1 MGPLIATFSTFMGLL
16 LGKEGLYMAALA
28 INIDRLWND
37 LETLATF
44 SAGGEGVNRVTF
56 SDEDRAARAYLRA
69 QMASAGLEV
78 VEIPPGV
85 MLGRL
90 NPPTSAGPAVMS
102 GSHID
107 AVPAAG
113 RFDGVVG
120 VVGALE
126 VGRVLAEQRVAL
138 KHPYEVVI
146 YPEEEGTRF
155 GAVLTGS
162 KAWAGDLSASQLG
175 AMKDRGGTSY
185 LAAMEAYGLMAA
197 DLEPQRFKPERA
209 KAILELHIEQ
219 SVVLEECGVQIG
231 VVTTITGIRG
241 FEVTLRGVANHAGA
255 TPMDRRCDALAGA
268 AEIMLALE
276 RLAPTLGPH
285 TVCTVGQISCSPGAR
300 NVIPGEVRFSID
312 FRDIEGLDAKWGQV
326 EPRIRAMASARR
338 LAMELHPM
346 SSSEPVAL
354 SPTIQDLLEQICARR
369 SFSCMRMPSGA
380 VHDAQVLARL
390 ADTGMIFIPSR
401 GGRSHC
407 PEEYSEPA
415 QVEQGV
421 NVLLDAVL
429 ALAE

>member
-1 MGPLIATFSTFMGLL
+1 MPAFSS
-16 LGKEGLYMAALA
+16 
-28 INIDRLWND
+28 IIDRLWQD
-37 LETLATF
+37 IETLATF
-44 SAGGEGVNRVTF
+44 SAGGEGVNRLTF
-56 SDEDRAARAYLRA
+56 SQEDRAARAYLRE
-69 QMASAGLEV
+69 QMTAVGLEV
-78 VEIPPGV
+78 VETPPGV
-85 MLGRL
+85 MLGRYC
-90 NPPTSAGPAVMS
+90 PATSAGAVVMS

-107 AVPAAG
+107 AVPSAG
-113 RFDGVVG
+113 RFDGIVG

-126 VGRVLAEQRVAL
+126 VARVLAEHRVAL

-162 KAWAGDLSASQLG
+162 KAWVGDLGVQQL
-175 AMKDRGGTSY
+175 ADMKDRHGMSY
-185 LAAMEAYGLMAA
+185 LDAMEASGFKAA
-197 DLEPQRFKPERA
+197 DLERRRFRPGRA
-209 KAILELHIEQ
+209 KAVLELHIEQ

-255 TPMDRRCDALAGA
+255 TPMDRRQDALAGA

-285 TVCTVGQISCSPGAR
+285 TVCTVGKIACSPGAR

-312 FRDIEGLDAKWGQV
+312 FRDIAGLDGKWAEV
-326 EPRIRAMASARR
+326 EPQIRALASARR
-338 LAMELHPM
+338 LAMDIRPT

-354 SPTIQDLLEQICARR
+354 SPTIQDVLERVCAGRGL
-369 SFSCMRMPSGA
+369 SSMRMPSGA
-380 VHDAQVLARL
+380 VHDAQVMARL

-421 NVLLDAVL
+421 NVLLDTVM
-429 ALAE
+429 ALAG

>member
-1 MGPLIATFSTFMGLL
+1 MPP
-16 LGKEGLYMAALA
+16 LA
-28 INIDRLWND
+28 INIDRVWRD
-37 LETLATF
+37 IDALATF
-44 SAGGEGVNRVTF
+44 SAGGEGVNRLTF
-56 SDEDRAARAYLRA
+56 SDEDRAARAYLRE
-69 QMASAGLEV
+69 QMTSAGLEV
-78 VEIPPGV
+78 MEFSPGV

-90 NPPTSAGPAVMS
+90 NPTDSAEPAVMS

-113 RFDGVVG
+113 RFDGIVG

-138 KHPYEVVI
+138 RHPYEVVI

-162 KAWAGDLSASQLG
+162 KAWVGELSPQQLASMQDRHGISYLSA
-175 AMKDRGGTSY
+175 
-185 LAAMEAYGLMAA
+185 METYGLKAA
-197 DLEPQRFKPERA
+197 DLERQRFKPVRA
-209 KAILELHIEQ
+209 KAVLELHIEQ

-255 TPMDRRCDALAGA
+255 TPMDRRRDALAGA

-285 TVCTVGQISCSPGAR
+285 TVCTVGQLACSPGAR

-312 FRDIEGLDAKWGQV
+312 FRDIEGLDAKWDQV
-326 EPRIRAMASARR
+326 EPRIRAIASDRH
-338 LAMELHPM
+338 LALEMRPL
-346 SSSEPVAL
+346 SASEPVTL
-354 SPTIQDLLEQICARR
+354 SPTIQDVLEQVCSRR
-369 SFSCMRMPSGA
+369 GFSCMRMPSGA
-380 VHDAQVLARL
+380 VHDAQVMARL
-390 ADTGMIFIPSR
+390 VNTGMIFIPSR

-421 NVLLDAVL
+421 NVLLDAVV
-429 ALAE
+429 ALAG

>member
-1 MGPLIATFSTFMGLL
+1 MRFMPSLTVNL
-16 LGKEGLYMAALA
+16 
-28 INIDRLWND
+28 DRVWND
-37 LETLATF
+37 IETLATF
-44 SAGGEGVNRVTF
+44 SAGGEGVNRLTF
-56 SDEDRAARAYLRA
+56 SDQDRAARAYLRA
-69 QMASAGLEV
+69 QMDSAGLEV
-78 VEIPPGV
+78 VEIPPGIV
-85 MLGRL
+85 LGRL
-90 NPPTSAGPAVMS
+90 NPGTSSGPAVMS

-113 RFDGVVG
+113 RFDGIVG

-126 VGRVLAEQRVAL
+126 VGRVLAEQRLPL

-155 GAVLTGS
+155 GSVLTGS
-162 KAWAGDLSASQLG
+162 KAWVGDLSPQQL
-175 AMKDRGGTSY
+175 ATMKDRDGISY
-185 LAAMEAYGLMAA
+185 LAAMEAYGLKAA
-197 DLEPQRFKPERA
+197 DLEPQRFQA
-209 KAILELHIEQ
+209 GGVKALLELHIEQ

-255 TPMDRRCDALAGA
+255 TPMNRRRDALAGA

-312 FRDIEGLDAKWGQV
+312 FRDIEGLDAKWDQV
-326 EPRIRAMASARR
+326 EPRIRAIAGARH
-338 LAMELHPM
+338 LAIGLRPL
-346 SSSEPVAL
+346 SVSEPVAL
-354 SPTIQDLLEQICARR
+354 SPTMQDLLEQVCNRR
-369 SFSCMRMPSGA
+369 GLSCMRMPSGA
-380 VHDAQVLARL
+380 VHDAQVMARL
-390 ADTGMIFIPSR
+390 VDTGMIFIPSR

-421 NVLLDAVL
+421 NVLLDAVVSL
-429 ALAE
+429 AG

>member
-1 MGPLIATFSTFMGLL
+1 MTA
-16 LGKEGLYMAALA
+16 
-28 INIDRLWND
+28 
-37 LETLATF
+37 
-44 SAGGEGVNRVTF
+44 V
-56 SDEDRAARAYLRA
+56 
-69 QMASAGLEV
+69 GLEV

-85 MLGRL
+85 MLGRYR
-90 NPPTSAGPAVMS
+90 PATSAGAVVMS

-107 AVPAAG
+107 AVPSAG

-126 VGRVLAEQRVAL
+126 VARVLAENRVAL

-162 KAWAGDLSASQLG
+162 KAWVGDLGVQQL
-175 AMKDRGGTSY
+175 ADMKDRHGTSY
-185 LAAMEAYGLMAA
+185 LEAMEAYGFKAA
-197 DLEPQRFKPERA
+197 GLERQRFQTGRA
-209 KAILELHIEQ
+209 KAVLELHIEQ

-255 TPMDRRCDALAGA
+255 TPMDRRQDALAGA

-285 TVCTVGQISCSPGAR
+285 TVCTVGKIACSPGAR

-312 FRDIEGLDAKWGQV
+312 FRDIAGLDGKWAEV
-326 EPRIRAMASARR
+326 EPQIRALASARR
-338 LAMELHPM
+338 LAMDIRPT

-354 SPTIQDLLEQICARR
+354 SPTIQDVLERVCAGRGL
-369 SFSCMRMPSGA
+369 SSMRMPSGA
-380 VHDAQVLARL
+380 VHDAQVMARL

-421 NVLLDAVL
+421 NVLLDTVM
-429 ALAE
+429 ALAG

>member
-1 MGPLIATFSTFMGLL
+1 MSSLS
-16 LGKEGLYMAALA
+16 
-28 INIDRLWND
+28 INIDRLWSD
-37 LETLATF
+37 IETLATF
-44 SAGGEGVNRVTF
+44 SAGGEGVNRLTF
-56 SDEDRAARAYLRA
+56 SKEDRAARAYLRA
-69 QMASAGLEV
+69 QMAAAGLAV

-90 NPPTSAGPAVMS
+90 SPPTSAGPPVMS

-107 AVPAAG
+107 AVPSAG
-113 RFDGVVG
+113 RFDGIVG

-126 VGRVLAEQRVAL
+126 VARVLAEQRVAL

-162 KAWAGDLSASQLG
+162 KAWVGELSPEQLD
-175 AMKDRGGTSY
+175 AMKDRDGTSY
-185 LAAMEAYGLMAA
+185 LAAMEAYGLAAA
-197 DLEPQRFKPERA
+197 DLERQRFQPGRA

-219 SVVLEECGVQIG
+219 SIVLEECGVQIG

-255 TPMDRRCDALAGA
+255 TPMDRRRDALAGA

-285 TVCTVGQISCSPGAR
+285 TVCTVGQIACSPGAR

-312 FRDIEGLDAKWGQV
+312 FRDIEGLDAKWAEA
-326 EPRIRAMASARR
+326 EPRLRAIAGARQLAIDLRPTSA
-338 LAMELHPM
+338 
-346 SSSEPVAL
+346 SEPVAL
-354 SPTIQDLLEQICARR
+354 SPAIQSLLEHTCGRR
-369 SFSCMRMPSGA
+369 GLSYMRMPSGA
-380 VHDAQVLARL
+380 VHDAQVMARL

-401 GGRSHC
+401 AGRSHC
-407 PEEYSEPA
+407 PEEYSSPA
-415 QVEQGV
+415 QVEWGA

-429 ALAE
+429 ALAG